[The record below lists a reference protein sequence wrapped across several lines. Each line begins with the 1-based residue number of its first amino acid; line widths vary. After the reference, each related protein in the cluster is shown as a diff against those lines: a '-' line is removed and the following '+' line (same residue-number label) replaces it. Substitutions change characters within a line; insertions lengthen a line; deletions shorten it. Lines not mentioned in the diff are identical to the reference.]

1 MCAVV
6 GCWGSVAPE
15 GWRGWEV
22 AEAEGHFGSVSGGL
36 LQVRLDL

>member
-1 MCAVV
+1 MFADV
-6 GCWGSVAPE
+6 GCWGSVAQE
-15 GWRGWEV
+15 GWHRWEV